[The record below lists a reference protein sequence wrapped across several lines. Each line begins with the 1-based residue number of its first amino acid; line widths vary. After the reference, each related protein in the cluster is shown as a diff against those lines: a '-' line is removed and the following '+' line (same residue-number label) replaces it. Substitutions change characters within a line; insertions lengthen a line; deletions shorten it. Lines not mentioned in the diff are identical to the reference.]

1 MYVPAER
8 NFLSS
13 IKDTNKISNLLAGS
27 LSEFAV
33 EYRRAQLDSKGQ
45 LVDLPINNAK
55 IRYDE
60 DKDEVILTVNDK
72 PLKLSSAASGFHS
85 IVPLYWVSKNLINFI
100 KKDEKTLL
108 QTLSTDQILRREREL
123 KQLKLEGI
131 SEVDSNRKLF
141 QVNSRYICRHFV
153 NIVEEPELNL
163 FPTSQQKMLNSLLA
177 INNKNEGNKII
188 ITTPSPYLINYLT
201 LAVEA
206 DSLQEKIQSTRFKE
220 EVDNIVPPNSTI
232 KPNDLIIYELE
243 EKDGTVKLLGN
254 YKGLP
259 SDENKLN
266 EELGLLLN
274 LPFLD
279 IDQHLTLLP
288 LELIPVLINQSLKLK

>member
-188 ITTPSPYLINYLT
+188 ITTHSPYLINYLT

-254 YKGLP
+254 YK
-259 SDENKLN
+259 SIRNAKHFFSH
-266 EELGLLLN
+266 LL
-274 LPFLD
+274 
-279 IDQHLTLLP
+279 
-288 LELIPVLINQSLKLK
+288 